1 MLNIELTKEINRKI
15 SLAEEME
22 EAFKNRDAVRVVIGD
37 NPVLVDKIRNYL
49 KNR

>member
-1 MLNIELTKEINRKI
+1 MLNIELTKEIHQKI

-22 EAFKNRDAVRVVIGD
+22 EAFKNPNAVRAVIGD
-37 NPVLVDKIRNYL
+37 NPALVNKIRNYL